1 MILHTLESNGVGYK
15 YAALRTVICD
25 SLNQPLILVAHQ
37 GDLGSPIIVLHRG
50 DKGFDEMVKLIP
62 GMTPAKTVDINLALK
77 TKEN

>member
-1 MILHTLESNGVGYK
+1 M
-15 YAALRTVICD
+15 TVAVV
-25 SLNQPLILVAHQ
+25 LITGGGLWA